1 MHSNSTNHRSGRAGQ
16 ATFAPRQ
23 DRSRATRDRILSALM
38 RLLDGKGF
46 DQVSVSE
53 LTAAAGCSMSSFYA
67 RFPTK
72 DALFAA
78 LLDQFFD
85 TSSQLV
91 GDALS
96 RFRPAQTTRQQRT
109 RALIEFLLRSY
120 REHRGLLRALI
131 DHDRRHPE
139 SGFGSRTRQHKREM
153 SLAMFAMLLDEDFRK
168 VDARAIESLRFGLW
182 LVVQAI
188 EQIVLFDSQVA
199 GQARLSE
206 DRLVE
211 ELGAVLAERLP
222 QRRLT
227 KTNRSQG

>member
-1 MHSNSTNHRSGRAGQ
+1 VAAG
-16 ATFAPRQ
+16 FAHAPQ
-23 DRSRATRDRILSALM
+23 QERSRKTLE
-38 RLLDGKGF
+38 RLLDAAEHLILTRGAEAAT
-46 DQVSVSE
+46 VPEIARAARSSV
-53 LTAAAGCSMSSFYA
+53 GSFYA